1 MVACGQ
7 EDRVIITHSVYSVSN
22 YYPHDTLT
30 MSGYDLPHANY
41 KDTCSESA

>member
-1 MVACGQ
+1 MMRYGQ
-7 EDRVIITHSVYSVSN
+7 EDRVIITRSVYSVSN

-30 MSGYDLPHANY
+30 MSGDDLPHANE